1 MPYNSKKN
9 KWEDTTSKLNKEREW
24 RVKDPN
30 KMSDEELLCD
40 AYKELKKGK
49 KKDER
54 LPFKY

>member
-1 MPYNSKKN
+1 MIVMPYNPKKN

-24 RVKDPN
+24 KVKDPN

-49 KKDER
+49 KE
-54 LPFKY
+54 